1 MLIDFILA
9 CAHHVAIFLLAGALA
24 AEFVLLRGELGQA
37 AVLKLARADMVYG
50 ASAGAVILIG
60 IGRVVFGLKG
70 WEFYV
75 YNWAF
80 WAKMAAFALVGI
92 LSAHPT
98 ARIANWRRQAAS
110 KPGSVPPSE
119 ELARVRRMVLVQ
131 CCAFCLIPIFAAAM
145 ARGIGY

>member
-9 CAHHVAIFLLAGALA
+9 CAHHVAIFLLAAALA
-24 AEFVLLRGELGQA
+24 VEFVLLRGEVGHATLP
-37 AVLKLARADMVYG
+37 KLSRADMIYG

-60 IGRVVFGLKG
+60 IGRVLFGLKG

-80 WAKMAAFALVGI
+80 WAKMAAILAVGM
-92 LSAHPT
+92 LSGYPT
-98 ARIANWRRQAAS
+98 ARIAAWRRQAAGAS
-110 KPGSVPPSE
+110 DFVASAE
-119 ELARVRRMVLVQ
+119 EVARAHRLVVAQ
-131 CCAFCLIPIFAAAM
+131 CWVFFLIPIFAAAM